1 MRYLVMV
8 VRSPAAEPATKLIET
23 IVKFALFILDPL
35 LKQGANLL
43 VKAPE
48 IVER

>member
-1 MRYLVMV
+1 LSVLQ
-8 VRSPAAEPATKLIET
+8 PAEAATKLIKP
-23 IVKFALFILDPL
+23 IVKFAFFILDPL
-35 LKQGANLL
+35 LQQGTNLL

>member
-1 MRYLVMV
+1 MV

-23 IVKFALFILDPL
+23 IVKFAFFILDPL
-35 LKQGANLL
+35 LQQGANLL